1 MNIKRFFET
10 PKKAVI
16 SSLCIAAV
24 IVAAGAGSVYAAGAI
39 AESFAIG
46 ADNAKKFAFADA
58 GIDPVSAQAVRTKFE
73 LENGQFVYEVDFYAD
88 GTEYEYLIKASNGL
102 VVKKDVE
109 VKIPAN
115 TIQIPTDSE
124 TIVSLDTAKQTA
136 LTDAGLSEAAV
147 TFTDQKL
154 DRDDGRMMY
163 EIDFYTSDTK
173 YEYEI
178 NAKTGDIFSKSKEAL
193 PATGNVVTSLPATAE
208 PNPPQTESTTSAAS
222 SQISIEEAKNIALA
236 DAGVS
241 SSAAT
246 FTKSKLDID
255 DGVYVYDIEF
265 YTDDTEYE
273 YEITRDTGA
282 VRSKS
287 SEPFRNASGQIN
299 SNDFQSS
306 QISEDEAKNIA
317 LADAGVSSSA
327 ATFTKSKLD
336 IDDGVYVYDIEFY
349 TSDREY
355 DYEIN
360 RDTGAVRSKSFES
373 FNNGTSQGTING
385 DLSAYI
391 SLDEAKTIAVNKAGV
406 SISNVTFKKAKMDHD
421 DGRMVYEMEFYSGRT
436 EYECEID
443 ASTGTV
449 LDFDFDYGD

>member
-24 IVAAGAGSVYAAGAI
+24 IVAAGASSVYAAGAI

-208 PNPPQTESTTSAAS
+208 PNPPQTESTTSAVS
-222 SQISIEEAKNIALA
+222 SQISIE
-236 DAGVS
+236 
-241 SSAAT
+241 
-246 FTKSKLDID
+246 
-255 DGVYVYDIEF
+255 
-265 YTDDTEYE
+265 
-273 YEITRDTGA
+273 
-282 VRSKS
+282 
-287 SEPFRNASGQIN
+287 
-299 SNDFQSS
+299 
-306 QISEDEAKNIA
+306 EAKNIA

-360 RDTGAVRSKSFES
+360 RDTGAVRSKSSES

>member
-208 PNPPQTESTTSAAS
+208 PNPPQTESTTSAVS
-222 SQISIEEAKNIALA
+222 SQISIEEAKNIAL
-236 DAGVS
+236 S
-241 SSAAT
+241 
-246 FTKSKLDID
+246 
-255 DGVYVYDIEF
+255 
-265 YTDDTEYE
+265 
-273 YEITRDTGA
+273 
-282 VRSKS
+282 
-287 SEPFRNASGQIN
+287 
-299 SNDFQSS
+299 
-306 QISEDEAKNIA
+306 
-317 LADAGVSSSA
+317 DAGVSSSA

-421 DGRMVYEMEFYSGRT
+421 DGRMVYEMEFYRGRT

>member
-24 IVAAGAGSVYAAGAI
+24 IVAAGASSVYAAGAI

-124 TIVSLDTAKQTA
+124 TIVSLDTAKKTA

-208 PNPPQTESTTSAAS
+208 PNPPQTESTTSAVS
-222 SQISIEEAKNIALA
+222 SQISIE
-236 DAGVS
+236 
-241 SSAAT
+241 
-246 FTKSKLDID
+246 
-255 DGVYVYDIEF
+255 
-265 YTDDTEYE
+265 
-273 YEITRDTGA
+273 
-282 VRSKS
+282 
-287 SEPFRNASGQIN
+287 
-299 SNDFQSS
+299 
-306 QISEDEAKNIA
+306 EAKNIA

-360 RDTGAVRSKSFES
+360 RDTGAVRSKSSES

-391 SLDEAKTIAVNKAGV
+391 SLDEVKTIAVNKAGV